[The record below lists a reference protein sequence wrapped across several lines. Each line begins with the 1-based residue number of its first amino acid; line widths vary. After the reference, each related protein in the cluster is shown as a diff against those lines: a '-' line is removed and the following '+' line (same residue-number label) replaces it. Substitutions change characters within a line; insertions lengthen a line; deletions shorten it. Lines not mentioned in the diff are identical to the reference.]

1 MKEKGILWRR
11 TIKPKFGI
19 DAKNWFTKTLSKPHG
34 KGLWKKKR
42 EWIDFKHVV
51 NRGLA
56 SVT

>member
-34 KGLWKKKR
+34 KGLWKKKKGMDR
-42 EWIDFKHVV
+42 FQACSK
-51 NRGLA
+51 
-56 SVT
+56 